1 MFWYWMVL
9 IITHYI
15 MFNTIKNIAY
25 ISILKKLFSVK
36 VLKKY
41 KTAWYWMVLNSNVLV
56 LNGIEHNRLYYIQY
70 HKKYSLY
77 TNIEQVIE
85 C

>member
-9 IITHYI
+9 NIIHYI
-15 MFNTIKNIAY
+15 IFNTIKNIAY
-25 ISILKKLFSVK
+25 TLILKKLFSVK
-36 VLKKY
+36 VLKKH
-41 KTAWYWMVLNSNVLV
+41 KTAWYWMVLNSNILV
-56 LNGIEHNRLYYIQY
+56 LNGIEHNTLYYIQY
-70 HKKYSLY
+70 HKKYSLC